1 MRRPLALA
9 AAAIVSLAPVAG
21 AQSPE
26 KGQGSKGK
34 TMTQRAAGTFEVKM
48 KSLPDDE
55 KVPGVAVVRL
65 AWEKDWT
72 GDLEAASK
80 GEMMATNA
88 GDQGS
93 GGYVA
98 IEQVTGRLQGRTGS
112 FTLVHKGTMGA
123 GGVDIQIDVVPGSGT
138 GQLAGLSGHITI
150 TIAGGKHSYA
160 MDYALPD

>member
-21 AQSPE
+21 AQSPA

-80 GEMMATNA
+80 G
-88 GDQGS
+88 S

-138 GQLAGLSGHITI
+138 GQLAGLSGRITI